1 MKILYKILKQDPN
14 SREGVIM
21 TTSWLGVIVN
31 IFCAALKIVI
41 GALAGSIAI
50 ISEGLNNAADVAS
63 SVLTIIGTKLAGKHP
78 TKKHPFGYGR
88 IEYFTS
94 LIISIMILMTAYETI
109 TQSISLIFN
118 PKSMDLSMLIVVIIA
133 VSAIIKF
140 ALGVYVEKQ
149 GNKINSQALIGIG
162 KDSKSDCII
171 SVVTIIATFIYIF
184 SNISIDAYAGILTSI
199 FIFKAGY
206 EILRDTLGDLIGSAG
221 DAELAKELYGIIRS
235 NPLILNAADMM
246 LHNYGPDRYSGS
258 VNVEMD
264 HSLSVEQ
271 IYATLH
277 AMQLQIMHDY
287 NIVMVFGIYAV
298 DADHEEVK
306 NMRRYIGEYV
316 QKKEHVNSFHALYID
331 PSNEDIYC
339 DLVVDYELSDWEE
352 LREDFTEYMKSAYPN
367 QRLELVIE
375 TEYV

>member
-21 TTSWLGVIVN
+21 ATSWLGVIVN

-149 GNKINSQALIGIG
+149 GNEINSQALIGIG

-206 EILRDTLGDLIGSAG
+206 EILKDTLGDLIGSAG

-306 NMRRYIGEYV
+306 NMRKYIGEYV

-331 PSNEDIYC
+331 PSNDDIYC
-339 DLVVDYELSDWEE
+339 DLVVDYGLNDWEE
-352 LREDFTEYMKSAYPN
+352 LREDFTEYMKTAYPN

>member
-21 TTSWLGVIVN
+21 ATSWLGVIVN

-149 GNKINSQALIGIG
+149 GNEINSQALIGIG

-206 EILRDTLGDLIGSAG
+206 EILKDTLGDLIGSAG

-287 NIVMVFGIYAV
+287 NILMVFGIYAV

-306 NMRRYIGEYV
+306 NMRKYIGEYV

-331 PSNEDIYC
+331 PSNDDIYC
-339 DLVVDYELSDWEE
+339 DLVVDYGLNDWEE
-352 LREDFTEYMKSAYPN
+352 LREDFTEYMKTAYPN